1 MNLAKITAGHTGR
14 KACVYLRQST
24 AGQLRLHR
32 ESTERQYKFQQ
43 RALQLGWSPER
54 VEILDRD
61 LGLSGSGMAEREDFK
76 RLVAEVSLGQVG
88 AVFALEASRL
98 SRSCADWHRLLELCA
113 LTSSLIVDED
123 GVYDPTDFN
132 DQLLLGLKG
141 AMSQAELHFLRSRLW
156 GGKVNKAAKGEL
168 HFPLPVGFC
177 HDPQAGIVLDPDRQV
192 QDVVGLFFRWFRE
205 TGSAYGVVRRFA
217 VENMKF
223 PKRTYG
229 GEWNGRLLWGPLE
242 HGRALGLL
250 RNPSYAGCYAFGR
263 HRARRV
269 ASPDGRVVEST
280 VCVPSDQW
288 LVCVRDHHEGYITWE
303 HFLQNQTALERNRT
317 NGEATALPGPARE
330 GHALLQGLLLCGSCG
345 HRLTVR
351 YKGNGGIRPTYECN
365 RRRRDGR
372 ATASCVALRCSIVDG
387 PVSERA
393 LDFVQPA
400 RLQIALRAIE
410 ELAERHAAVQRQW
423 LLRIERARYEADLA
437 QRRYEQV
444 DPANRLVATTLETQ
458 WNAALAA
465 LQAVQA
471 DHQKAAEAQTPA
483 VTHKVRE
490 QIMALSA
497 DLPRI
502 WSAAG
507 TRTKER
513 KEILRLL
520 IKDITVDRRSDPAR
534 FVLHVRW
541 QGGACEDIAVNCPPP
556 VHEQVRH
563 RPETVARACT
573 LARELHEDAQI
584 AAVLNAEGHCGPKAG
599 AFTTAMVRWLRYKH
613 RIPAPCRRHPGELT
627 VQETA
632 TRFGVSPGVVY
643 YWIKRGI
650 ITARRTNG
658 GSACWIS
665 IPADD
670 QEQIKARA
678 QKARERS
685 QAHQE

>member
-1 MNLAKITAGHTGR
+1 MNLTKITAGHTGR

-32 ESTERQYKFQQ
+32 ESTERQYQFQQ
-43 RALQLGWSPER
+43 RALQLGWNPER

-61 LGLSGSGMAEREDFK
+61 LGLSGTSMTEREDFK
-76 RLVAEVSLGQVG
+76 KLVAEVSLGRVG

-168 HFPLPVGFC
+168 RFPLPVGFC
-177 HDPQAGIVLDPDRQV
+177 DDPQAGIVLDPDQQV
-192 QDVVGLFFRWFRE
+192 QDVVRLFFRWFRE

-217 VENMKF
+217 VEDMKF
-223 PKRTYG
+223 PKRAYG
-229 GEWNGRLLWGPLE
+229 GEWSGRLLWGPLE

-263 HRARRV
+263 HRARKV
-269 ASPDGRVVEST
+269 ASPDGRIAEST
-280 VCVPSDQW
+280 VRVPRDEW
-288 LVCVRDHHEGYITWE
+288 LVCVPDHHEGYITWE
-303 HFLQNQTALERNRT
+303 RFLQNQTALECNRT
-317 NGEATALPGPARE
+317 NGEATVLPGPARE
-330 GHALLQGLLLCGSCG
+330 GHALLQGLLLCGTCG

-351 YKGNGGIRPTYECN
+351 YQGNGGIRPTYECS

-372 ATASCVALRCSIVDG
+372 ATASCVAFRCSIVDG
-387 PVSERA
+387 PVSEKA
-393 LDFVQPA
+393 LEFVQPA

-423 LLRIERARYEADLA
+423 HLRIERARYEADLA

-444 DPANRLVATTLETQ
+444 DPANRLVATTLEAQ

-465 LQAVQA
+465 LQTVQA
-471 DHQKAAEAQTPA
+471 DHQKAGEAQTPA
-483 VTHKVRE
+483 VTHQVRE
-490 QIMALSA
+490 RIMALSA

-520 IKDITVDRRSDPAR
+520 IKDITVERLPNSPRL
-534 FVLHVRW
+534 VLHVRW
-541 QGGACEDIAVNCPPP
+541 QGGACEDIAVDCPPP

-563 RPETVARACT
+563 RPETVARTCT

-584 AAVLNAEGHCGPKAG
+584 AAVLNAEGHCGPKSG
-599 AFTTAMVRWLRYKH
+599 AFTTAMVRWLRYRH

-670 QEQIKARA
+670 QEQINVRA
-678 QKARERS
+678 QKARKRS